1 MAVVADPAAAV
12 EAVGAAAAVAVAMVV
27 AVVVVVAGIGE
38 RRWTSAGSIPLPR
51 SFQTSLVERG
61 TAHWTHPTIPT
72 RTNTKCSRGGPQGIR
87 AWKLRG
93 RYIGDDA
100 TGLSRQRGRAGDP
113 PAHLATC
120 RRPSVDGPVSALVGV
135 RAAGSGDQLAESVRI
150 AVILERRVTR
160 MRSDQAPGMLDR
172 TPMLF
177 RSPRDFAP

>member
-12 EAVGAAAAVAVAMVV
+12 EVAMVV
-27 AVVVVVAGIGE
+27 AVVVVVVAGIGE

-100 TGLSRQRGRAGDP
+100 TALSRQRGRAGDP
-113 PAHLATC
+113 PAHLA
-120 RRPSVDGPVSALVGV
+120 
-135 RAAGSGDQLAESVRI
+135 
-150 AVILERRVTR
+150 
-160 MRSDQAPGMLDR
+160 
-172 TPMLF
+172 
-177 RSPRDFAP
+177 

>member
-12 EAVGAAAAVAVAMVV
+12 EAVGAAAAVAMVV

-38 RRWTSAGSIPLPR
+38 RRWTSAGSVPLPC
-51 SFQTSLVERG
+51 SFQTSSVERG

-72 RTNTKCSRGGPQGIR
+72 RTNTKFSRRGPQGIR
-87 AWKLRG
+87 AWQLRG
-93 RYIGDDA
+93 RYIGDEVTA
-100 TGLSRQRGRAGDP
+100 LSRQRGRAGNP